1 VYNSSVIIV
10 LNKGGTRI
18 MKKLMSILMLMF
30 ALIVVGC
37 NTAEQG
43 LPELKDDDKIEMTAQ
58 EKVAFLQTVVEI
70 SDEAT
75 SNFRLDSFLDL
86 EFAMTSNSEFNTD
99 GMSSESNTAVTFDI
113 DFDLTNYVAIGDS
126 FEDTFVYSKFNT
138 FEFNFL
144 NDMYSN
150 VEYGT
155 QTFITDTK
163 TAFGFSLSDTFFL
176 ARSDYAYY
184 YLNGEA
190 SIEHKED
197 NVVNEE
203 MSQIKSFEG
212 LKEKTVTERITQ
224 EMYVGLMESMLEL
237 QSMLLVDLDVEMTEA
252 ELQEMY
258 EAMDTYVSIYSS
270 GNIHTIRLLVTTEMI
285 DELINELFDSIAGEF
300 GEFGDVE
307 MINSIKSS
315 VTSAFKA
322 FNVDFRI
329 ILKGELEGQKHLS
342 RIELLITGDF
352 SGFTIDMADFGE
364 GSFPVLVQM
373 TVKLNRLGFTLN
385 FDSNPMTLPSEAELD
400 SFTLV
405 EVLSFADIFEGFDF
419 V

>member
-1 VYNSSVIIV
+1 
-10 LNKGGTRI
+10 
-18 MKKLMSILMLMF
+18 MKKIMSILTLML
-30 ALIVVGC
+30 ALIIVGC
-37 NTAEQG
+37 TTAEQG
-43 LPELKDDDKIEMTAQ
+43 LPELKDDDKVEMTAQ
-58 EKVAFLQTVVEI
+58 EKVAFLQSVVEI

-86 EFAMTSNSEFNTD
+86 EFAMTSEMAYNSE
-99 GMSSESNTAVTFDI
+99 GMTSESNSTYTFDV
-113 DFDLTNYVAIGDS
+113 DFDLTNYVAIGDDA
-126 FEDTFVYSKFNT
+126 ENTFVYSKFNA
-138 FEFNFL
+138 FELNFL
-144 NDMYSN
+144 TNIYAN
-150 VEYGT
+150 VEYGQESFT
-155 QTFITDTK
+155 SDTITK
-163 TAFGFSLSDTFFL
+163 FGFSLSDTFVL

-197 NVVNEE
+197 NVLDEE
-203 MSQIKSFEG
+203 MSQTRTFDG

-224 EMYVGLMESMLEL
+224 EMYIGLMESMLEL
-237 QSMLLVDLDVEMTEA
+237 QSMLLIDLNVEMTEA

-258 EAMDTYVSIYSS
+258 DMMDTYVSIYSA
-270 GNIHTIRLLVTTEMI
+270 GNTHTIRLLVTTEMI
-285 DELINELFDSIAGEF
+285 DELINGLFDSIVEEI

-307 MINSIKSS
+307 MINSIKGS

-322 FNVDFRI
+322 FNIDFRI
-329 ILKGELEGQKHLS
+329 VLKGELEGEKNLS

-352 SGFTIDMADFGE
+352 SGFTIDMAEFGE
-364 GSFPVLVQM
+364 GAFPVLVQM
-373 TVKLNRLGFTLN
+373 TVKLNRLGFTLD
-385 FDSNPMTLPSEAELD
+385 FDAEPITLPTEAELD